1 MTGGYL
7 CHFAF
12 FSLTGSYPASIALSM
27 LALGLLGLVLERA
40 VFRSLRDNVQMQ
52 IVASLGLILV
62 IQNGVV
68 ALWGPQALQMRIAAA
83 GATVRLGPLSFTVQH
98 FVIIGTVAATVILL
112 HLFLTRS
119 RLGTA
124 IRATSQNA
132 EAARVVGI
140 DTNRIFIITFIIAS
154 ALAALGGALLG
165 PLFLIFPQMGDLPLL
180 KALTA
185 IVLGGMGSVPG
196 AVIGGLAIGI
206 VESVSTLFIPTDFRD
221 TVVFGL
227 LILMLLVGP
236 GDCSACACGARP
248 EMRFP
253 AATTRCA
260 RLVRA
265 ALCRCRSSAP
275 GQLYALHI
283 LTLALC
289 YAVPAIGLNLLFGY
303 TGLGLARPH
312 GLCRRRRLHHGA
324 VDEERHRRLR
334 PGAARGRDD
343 GRDGGTAG
351 RHFLAFACAATSS
364 SS

>member
-1 MTGGYL
+1 MLTALLEQIVNGTMIGCIYVLVALGMVLIFGVMQVLNFAHGVLFMLGGYI

-12 FSLTGSYPASIALSM
+12 FKLTGSYPASIALSM
-27 LALGLLGLVLERA
+27 LALGALGVMLEQA
-40 VFRSLRDNVQMQ
+40 VFRPLRDNIQMQ

-68 ALWGPQALQMRIAAA
+68 ALWGPHALQMRVPAAE
-83 GATVRLGPLSFTVQH
+83 TIVRLGALSFTVQH
-98 FVIIGTVAATVILL
+98 FVIIGTVAVTVIILQ
-112 HLFLTRS
+112 LFLVRS

-132 EAARVVGI
+132 DAARVVGI
-140 DTNRIFIITFIIAS
+140 DINRIFLLTFTIAS

-227 LILMLLVGP
+227 LILVLLV
-236 GDCSACACGARP
+236 RP
-248 EMRFP
+248 W
-253 AATTRCA
+253 
-260 RLVRA
+260 
-265 ALCRCRSSAP
+265 
-275 GQLYALHI
+275 G
-283 LTLALC
+283 
-289 YAVPAIGLNLLFGY
+289 LFGV
-303 TGLGLARPH
+303 R
-312 GLCRRRRLHHGA
+312 
-324 VDEERHRRLR
+324 V
-334 PGAARGRDD
+334 RGE
-343 GRDGGTAG
+343 A
-351 RHFLAFACAATSS
+351 
-364 SS
+364 

>member
-1 MTGGYL
+1 MLTALLEQIVNGTMIGCIYVLVALGMVLIFGVMQVLNFAHGVLFMAGGYV

-12 FSLTGSYPASIALSM
+12 FKLTGSYPAAIALSM
-27 LALGLLGLVLERA
+27 LALAALGLVLERA
-40 VFRSLRDNVQMQ
+40 VFRPLRDNIQMQ

-68 ALWGPQALQMRIAAA
+68 ALWGPNALQMRVPTAETI
-83 GATVRLGPLSFTVQH
+83 VRLGSLSFTAQH
-98 FVIIGTVAATVILL
+98 FVIIGTVAVTIVILQ
-112 HLFLTRS
+112 LFLVRS

-132 EAARVVGI
+132 DAARVVGI
-140 DTNRIFIITFIIAS
+140 DINRIFLITFTIGS

-227 LILMLLVGP
+227 LILV
-236 GDCSACACGARP
+236 
-248 EMRFP
+248 
-253 AATTRCA
+253 
-260 RLVRA
+260 
-265 ALCRCRSSAP
+265 
-275 GQLYALHI
+275 
-283 LTLALC
+283 
-289 YAVPAIGLNLLFGY
+289 LLFRPW
-303 TGLGLARPH
+303 GLFGVR
-312 GLCRRRRLHHGA
+312 
-324 VDEERHRRLR
+324 V
-334 PGAARGRDD
+334 RGE
-343 GRDGGTAG
+343 A
-351 RHFLAFACAATSS
+351 
-364 SS
+364 